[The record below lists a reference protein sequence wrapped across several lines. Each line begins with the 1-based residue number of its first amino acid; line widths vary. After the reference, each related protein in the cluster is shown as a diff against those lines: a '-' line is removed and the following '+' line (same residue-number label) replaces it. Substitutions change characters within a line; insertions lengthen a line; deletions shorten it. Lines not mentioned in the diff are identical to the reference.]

1 MNFILKKIVLP
12 AIILLSLDFIYIS
25 ANRSAFE
32 NQVIEIQRV
41 ALKLKIWPAIFCYFF
56 LIFGLYYFIL
66 RTNRSVFEAFLFGL
80 VIYGVYETTNYAML
94 KKWKLNIAIMD
105 TLWGGVLMALTTA
118 IVYAI

>member
-1 MNFILKKIVLP
+1 MNFIFKKIVLP
-12 AIILLSLDFIYIS
+12 AIILLTLDFIYIS
-25 ANRSAFE
+25 ANLSTFE

-41 ALKLKIWPAIFCYFF
+41 ALKLRIWPAIICYIF

-66 RTNRSVFEAFLFGL
+66 RTNRPVFEAFLFGL

-105 TLWGGVLMALTTA
+105 TLWGGALMAITTA

>member
-12 AIILLSLDFIYIS
+12 AIILLSLDFIYLS
-25 ANRSAFE
+25 FNRSAFE

-41 ALKLKIWPAIFCYFF
+41 ALNVKLWPAIACYIF
-56 LIFGLYYFIL
+56 LVFGLYYFIL

-80 VIYGVYETTNYAML
+80 VIYGVYETTNLAIL
-94 KKWKLNIAIMD
+94 KKWKLNLAIMD

-118 IVYAI
+118 IIYAI